1 MYSKELEDTD
11 AQDFFLQGVEKK
23 LTEEDRRKLDDD
35 FTKEEFQE
43 ALHELKKDKSPGCDG
58 LTKEFYDFF
67 WEKLQDV
74 YLECIKE
81 VEEVGELSE
90 LQKVGLIRI
99 SYKKNGRIHIGNY
112 RPITLLNVD
121 LKVLTRALA
130 KRMMTVLPYLIHD
143 NQTCVP
149 GRKITK
155 NIHIVQDLIDHINN
169 IKGKGAFFFLDQEKA
184 FDRISHS
191 FMLKTLKAFG
201 FGPGFMNWVRIVY
214 TDTKSAVKVN
224 GFLTPEFSIQRGV
237 RQGCPLSAL
246 LYVLCAEVL
255 GIAIRANS
263 EIEGFKFNG
272 KEHKLSQY
280 ADDMTV
286 YIRTME
292 ALHALFKLLRKYED
306 ATNAKLNVSK
316 SEGLWVGQW
325 IGNEEKTSRFEM
337 DKFIS

>member
-1 MYSKELEDTD
+1 MLWDFLKQNIASAAKAFSICKSRQEKKHIENIRYELEVLDTLGPEDKSIEIINRIEYLKEEESSYLTKKIQGSLLRSKLPGIEEGEFNLAYCSKTYQFYKELYSKELEDTD

-23 LTEEDRRKLDDD
+23 LSEEDRRKLDDD

-155 NIHIVQDLIDHINN
+155 NIHIVQDLTDHINN
-169 IKGKGAFFFLDQEKA
+169 IKIK
-184 FDRISHS
+184 
-191 FMLKTLKAFG
+191 
-201 FGPGFMNWVRIVY
+201 
-214 TDTKSAVKVN
+214 
-224 GFLTPEFSIQRGV
+224 
-237 RQGCPLSAL
+237 
-246 LYVLCAEVL
+246 
-255 GIAIRANS
+255 
-263 EIEGFKFNG
+263 
-272 KEHKLSQY
+272 
-280 ADDMTV
+280 
-286 YIRTME
+286 
-292 ALHALFKLLRKYED
+292 
-306 ATNAKLNVSK
+306 
-316 SEGLWVGQW
+316 
-325 IGNEEKTSRFEM
+325 
-337 DKFIS
+337 